1 MGIPL
6 RYNKKE
12 MTYEELHL
20 AFVNQFSFNDDRY
33 SSLIINEDIV
43 GFFTHVDIYDEND
56 IEKQIQ
62 VVLRYSDTVL
72 GEA

>member
-33 SSLIINEDIV
+33 SSLTINEDIV

-72 GEA
+72 EEA